1 MQIMWSRE
9 RDDCRSDRF
18 RLQAVSATRG
28 RIGQVSEL
36 ERRDFQTRRAPNA
49 CFPTAGASWV
59 TMGSQAGRQSTRRVD
74 SHSRT
79 LCEEKLESS

>member
-1 MQIMWSRE
+1 MWAE
-9 RDDCRSDRF
+9 NCADCRPGPF

-28 RIGQVSEL
+28 RIGQVSEI

-49 CFPTAGASWV
+49 CFPTVGASWV
-59 TMGSQAGRQSTRRVD
+59 TTGSQAGRKSRRTVD

>member
-1 MQIMWSRE
+1 MWSGKRT
-9 RDDCRSDRF
+9 DCSPGSF
-18 RLQAVSATRG
+18 RLQSVSATRG
-28 RIGQVSEL
+28 RIGQVSDI

-59 TMGSQAGRQSTRRVD
+59 TMGSQAGRKSTRRVD
-74 SHSRT
+74 SHSRN